1 MNTIEQAARRL
12 EQLRRAGID
21 VSEALAPAPVAPAV
35 APVAPT
41 AAPVV
46 AAPSEPL
53 VVAAAPAPAQ
63 APRAS
68 ARATSAPQAQPLHD
82 DPSVIEIV
90 LPGMGEGLDSDADQ
104 DDLPEGQRRSRTVDL
119 NFNLMHQS
127 GLLVPGMPRTQL
139 EDEIRIIKRPLLDN
153 VRAEAPVRPERA
165 NLIMVTSALPG
176 EGKTQ
181 TAINLD
187 ISIAT
192 ELDHTVLLVEADVIK
207 PSVLGRLGLVADRG
221 LLDLLQ
227 PPVANVADVL
237 LRTNIPKLS
246 ILPAGRGNSQSTELL
261 ASTAMENLL
270 DDLAS
275 KYSDRVIIFD
285 TPPLM
290 PTTESR
296 VLASRMGQVV
306 LVVESG
312 KTPRNVVEQVA
323 DILEEHPL
331 VLAVLNKYTGPKN
344 GKGYGYYAP

>member
-21 VSEALAPAPVAPAV
+21 VSEALAPAPVAPSV
-35 APVAPT
+35 APEAQTV
-41 AAPVV
+41 AAPL
-46 AAPSEPL
+46 AAPSEP
-53 VVAAAPAPAQ
+53 Q
-63 APRAS
+63 APPS
-68 ARATSAPQAQPLHD
+68 TARAAKEAPIQVRHD

-90 LPGMGEGLDSDADQ
+90 LPGMGDGLDTETDQ
-104 DDLPEGQRRSRTVDL
+104 DGLPEGQRRSRAVDL
-119 NFNLMHQS
+119 NFSLMHQS

-153 VRAEAPVRPERA
+153 VRAEAQVRPERA

-181 TAINLD
+181 TAINLA

-207 PSVLGRLGLVADRG
+207 PSVLSRLGLVADRG

-261 ASTAMENLL
+261 ASTAMEKLL

-296 VLASRMGQVV
+296 VLAGRMGQVV

-331 VLAVLNKYTGPKN
+331 VLAVLNKYTGPKS